1 MINNG
6 PLLLLLFFSSLF
18 LSFSHSLVHSTLL
31 FEPPRDIFAADKYT
45 IYREHENIVCPALS
59 FIMFLFIVFIP
70 DAFAALFFFLFF
82 IFPFFFVI
90 KSRSQLNRKDQR
102 TLEPMRTRIFKE
114 DESASAISYLRVRHS
129 REGNARRYRAK
140 YTSILKPDD
149 VSDTRS

>member
-1 MINNG
+1 MAFSF
-6 PLLLLLFFSSLF
+6 LLYFSSLF
-18 LSFSHSLVHSTLL
+18 LSHSLASPCYSNPR
-31 FEPPRDIFAADKYT
+31 EIYSRRDIIAANKYT

-59 FIMFLFIVFIP
+59 FIMFLFIAFIP
-70 DAFAALFFFLFF
+70 RRVRYAFPYFSFLFF
-82 IFPFFFVI
+82 SWNHDR
-90 KSRSQLNRKDQR
+90 KQLGRKEQR

-129 REGNARRYRAK
+129 REGNARRYRAT